1 MKRVA
6 TMGRVAERTLKTI
19 VLAVSFFLLASASI
33 KLTRF
38 TGGAAFLWPAT
49 APLFAFL
56 AVRPVRTWLSPMLAT
71 SVASWAASSIF
82 GIGPLAGMPLSV
94 AIVAEGALGAL
105 ILRATGDDRTLLDE
119 LRSLAVFVLAAGL
132 LAPALSGLLGAGV
145 IALHTHQAFWPNWQ
159 AWFAAHGLGTISV
172 APLLLLVLRGEG
184 ADWYRATSSQ
194 HKLEALLL
202 LTVVTVTVF
211 CVFAQERYPLLFL
224 PILPLIITTLRFGRL
239 GATSSILILMIVGGF
254 LTLHGHGPIALM
266 HSTVGARA
274 QFFQLY
280 LAVAVVAVL
289 PAATELRRRE
299 ALAKRL
305 RQSEASYRLLAENL
319 GDTLIHTNLGGDVLY
334 CSPAIYTLTG
344 FSANEVLGR
353 NSRDFVLAE
362 DLEMFSAS
370 RIAAISEPETTI
382 AIEYRAKIRDD
393 RVIWCETR
401 MRSYTNEDGAPT
413 GLILVVRDVSDRK
426 AAEAELVHEAI
437 TDDLTGI
444 PNRKAFFSR
453 LDYLQSEVAAGHGFG
468 CVAVFDI
475 DFFKVVNDTHGH
487 ATGDRVLK
495 AVASVA
501 RGATRSGDTVARIG
515 GEEFAIVLWG
525 AAIETAAQTC
535 ERVRRAIESCAV
547 DAFSGQKVRV
557 TASFGVAAILPA
569 SDSNSVYRAAD
580 EALYNAKSAGRNQLR
595 LAA

>member
-1 MKRVA
+1 MMCRA
-6 TMGRVAERTLKTI
+6 AERTLKTM

-56 AVRPVRTWLSPMLAT
+56 AVRPVRTWLWPMLAT
-71 SVASWAASSIF
+71 GAASWAASSIF
-82 GIGPLAGMPLSV
+82 GIGPLAGISLSI

-105 ILRATGDDRTLLDE
+105 ILRGTGDDQTLLDE

-132 LAPALSGLLGAGV
+132 IAPALSGLLGAGV

-184 ADWYRATSSQ
+184 ADWYRATSPR
-194 HKLEALLL
+194 HKLEALVLL
-202 LTVVTVTVF
+202 AIVMVTVF
-211 CVFAQERYPLLFL
+211 CVFGQERYPLLFL
-224 PILPLIITTLRFGRL
+224 PILPLIIATFRLGRL
-239 GATSSILILMIVGGF
+239 GATSSVLILTVVGGL

-266 HSTVGARA
+266 HNTVGARA

-305 RQSEASYRLLAENL
+305 RQSEASYRLLTENL
-319 GDTLIHTNLGGDVLY
+319 GDTLIHTNLDGDVLY
-334 CSPAIYTLTG
+334 CSPAILSLTG
-344 FSANEVLGR
+344 FCAEEVIGR
-353 NSRDFVLAE
+353 NSQDFVLA
-362 DLEMFSAS
+362 DDFAMFSTS
-370 RIAAISEPETTI
+370 RDAAISEPETTI
-382 AIEYRAKIRDD
+382 ALEYRARVRED

-401 MRSYTNEDGAPT
+401 IRSYTDEGGAPA
-413 GLILVVRDVSDRK
+413 GLILVVRDVTARK
-426 AAEAELVHEAI
+426 AAEAELVQEAI
-437 TDDLTGI
+437 TDELTGI

-453 LDYLQSEVAAGHGFG
+453 LDYLQSEVVAGQGIG
-468 CVAVFDI
+468 CVAVFDV
-475 DFFKVVNDTHGH
+475 DFFKAVNDTHGH

-495 AVASVA
+495 AVV
-501 RGATRSGDTVARIG
+501 GAAKRTTRSGDMVARIG

-525 AAIETAAQTC
+525 AALDTAVQTC
-535 ERVRRAIESCAV
+535 ERVRRAIEACVV

-557 TASFGVAAILPA
+557 TASFGVAAISPDA
-569 SDSNSVYRAAD
+569 DSGSVYRAAD
-580 EALYNAKSAGRNQLR
+580 EALYEAKSAGRNRLR

>member
-1 MKRVA
+1 MERVVA
-6 TMGRVAERTLKTI
+6 MGQAAERVLKTCF
-19 VLAVSFFLLASASI
+19 LAMSFFLLASASI

-49 APLFAFL
+49 APLLAFL
-56 AVRPVRTWLSPMLAT
+56 AVRPVRTWLWPMLAT
-71 SVASWAASSIF
+71 GAASWAASSIF
-82 GIGPLAGMPLSV
+82 GIGPLAGIPLSI
-94 AIVAEGALGAL
+94 AIVGEGALGAL
-105 ILRATGDDRTLLDE
+105 ILRGTGDERTLLDE
-119 LRSLAVFVLAAGL
+119 LRSLAIFVLAAGL
-132 LAPALSGLLGAGV
+132 IAPALSGLLGAGV

-184 ADWYRATSSQ
+184 VDWYRATSSR

-224 PILPLIITTLRFGRL
+224 PILPLIITTFRLGRL
-239 GATSSILILMIVGGF
+239 GATSSVLILMIVGGL
-254 LTLHGHGPIALM
+254 LTLNGHGPIALM

-289 PAATELRRRE
+289 PVATELRRRE

-319 GDTLIHTNLGGDVLY
+319 GDTLIHTNLDGDVLY
-334 CSPAIYTLTG
+334 CSPAIRTLTG
-344 FSANEVLGR
+344 FSADEVLGR
-353 NSRDFVLAE
+353 NSRDFVLPE
-362 DLEMFSAS
+362 DYETFSVS
-370 RIAAISEPETTI
+370 RATAIFEPETTI
-382 AIEYRAKIRDD
+382 AVEYRARVRDD

-401 MRSYTNEDGAPT
+401 MRSYTDEGGAPA
-413 GLILVVRDVSDRK
+413 GLILVVRDVTTRK

-437 TDDLTGI
+437 TDELTGI

-453 LDYLQSEVAAGHGFG
+453 LDYLQSEVAAGQGIG

-475 DFFKVVNDTHGH
+475 DFFKAVNDTYGH

-495 AVASVA
+495 AVARA
-501 RGATRSGDTVARIG
+501 ATRATRSGDMVARIG
-515 GEEFAIVLWG
+515 GEEFAVVLWG
-525 AAIETAAQTC
+525 APMATAAQTC
-535 ERVRRAIESCAV
+535 ERVRRAIEACVV
-547 DAFSGQKVRV
+547 DAFSGEKVRV
-557 TASFGVAAILPA
+557 TASFGVSAISPDA
-569 SDSNSVYRAAD
+569 DSGVVYRAAD
-580 EALYNAKSAGRNQLR
+580 EALYAAKSAGRNRLY